1 MQKPKSLAMMNT
13 QPLNNNFIDFKNA
26 QNNINKLF
34 QDRHSAIS
42 LQIGGGTYG
51 QYQNKSNSRFSQKAK
66 NRSGSSKIFGV
77 TKNADNYNVRYNK
90 YHQIYANKANGPIRA
105 IQKKNEN
112 FANHRISTMDELAR
126 GRKDGKRP
134 TSNKRKTLSNQSKR
148 PTSPK
153 AATFYNKSNEID
165 RPKFIKPIHQKIV
178 SATNGFE
185 IYKAEKV
192 YSEGRP
198 MKQKQSKRLG
208 SKKQNRIR

>member
-1 MQKPKSLAMMNT
+1 MMNT

-77 TKNADNYNVRYNK
+77 TQNADNYNVRYNK
-90 YHQIYANKANGPIRA
+90 YHQVYANKANGPVRA

-112 FANHRISTMDELAR
+112 FANHRISTTEELAR
-126 GRKDGKRP
+126 GRKDAKRP
-134 TSNKRKTLSNQSKR
+134 ASNKRKTLSNQSKR

-153 AATFYNKSNEID
+153 AATFYGKSNEID

-192 YSEGRP
+192 YSEVRP
-198 MKQKQSKRLG
+198 MKPKQSKRLG